1 MKKSLWMALLGAWA
15 FAECLEAVAS
25 RLMTRRY
32 DGATVTVV
40 VPGFRNSD
48 PHHPNA
54 VNRWRA
60 RTAYRTAQ
68 RCGTQARI
76 LACGGD
82 PAGSGIPE
90 ADLLTCELRRLGF
103 PGTIVVERA
112 SRSTFENALY
122 AAPLLADAERIAIA
136 SNPLHGLKLRIYL
149 TCEDKLLRHRFI
161 PSQDF
166 QLGEWGLLR
175 MLTAI
180 VGTFDLL
187 RVLSREFTKRRRLDG
202 NS

>member
-1 MKKSLWMALLGAWA
+1 MNCGVWGFQELL
-15 FAECLEAVAS
+15 S
-25 RLMTRRY
+25 
-32 DGATVTVV
+32 
-40 VPGFRNSD
+40 
-48 PHHPNA
+48 
-54 VNRWRA
+54 
-60 RTAYRTAQ
+60 
-68 RCGTQARI
+68 
-76 LACGGD
+76 
-82 PAGSGIPE
+82 
-90 ADLLTCELRRLGF
+90 
-103 PGTIVVERA
+103 
-112 SRSTFENALY
+112 Y

-187 RVLSREFTKRRRLDG
+187 RVLSRDFTKIGGLDC
-202 NS
+202 NSLDFGSFSY